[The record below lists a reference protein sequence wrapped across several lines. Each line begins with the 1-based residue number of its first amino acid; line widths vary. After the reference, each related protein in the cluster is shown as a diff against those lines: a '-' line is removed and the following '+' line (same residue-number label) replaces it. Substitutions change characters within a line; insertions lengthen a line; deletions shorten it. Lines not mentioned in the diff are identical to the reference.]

1 MPVKVLNVAEK
12 PSVAKGISNILAGQG
27 PAPRHRPGGTNYNG
41 IYEFGCQINGEN
53 VDMVFTSVL
62 GHLLEL
68 EFIEPYRKWD
78 ACKPGELFTIPVEK
92 KVGKD
97 KEGLEKT
104 LKTEAK
110 ACQRLILWLDCDLE
124 GENIAFEVLEVCKKA
139 NPRLQIHRARFSA
152 LIPRE
157 IFHALNNLV
166 QPNKNQSEA
175 VNARM
180 EIDLRLGA
188 AFTRFQTKKLQNRFE
203 GVGEEGPISYGPCQ
217 FPTLGFVVDQYKKIE
232 GFREE
237 EFWRIQMGYTEGGG
251 GGGGEGGRGGGGG
264 MTMFNWERVRLFDEA
279 ACVVL
284 YAMVVEAGKARV
296 THVDCRPERKLR
308 PKPLSTVELQK
319 KASK

>member
-41 IYEFGCQINGEN
+41 VYEFGCQINGEN

-68 EFIEPYRKWD
+68 DFIEPYRKWD

-92 KVGKD
+92 KVGKE

-139 NPRLQIHRARFSA
+139 NPRLQVHRARFSA

-232 GFREE
+232 AFREE
-237 EFWRIQMGYTEGGG
+237 EFWRIQMGYTE
-251 GGGGEGGRGGGGG
+251 EGGRERGRGGG
-264 MTMFNWERVRLFDEA
+264 MTMFNWERGRLYDEA

-284 YAMVVEAGKARV
+284 YAMVVEAGEARV
-296 THVDCRPERKLR
+296 THVDKSPVTKVRPR
-308 PKPLSTVELQK
+308 PLATVELQK
-319 KASK
+319 KASR